1 MKFYVKT
8 DKHGAILGFTR
19 WKSEAGP
26 HYLTTWVPST
36 SDARLLSAPTTDD
49 FMQDV
54 LDCVTN
60 SHLWLTKE
68 IPDPQ
73 DVDPNPSRYGAL
85 WPIQQYVPTHL
96 QKYMLS
102 GDLAGMVEASD
113 LPQEVKDKFCTEL
126 FKYMK
131 ELWEG
136 AENCSK
142 VYTVNHAMWA
152 AGHVRHS
159 AWELIQDWKGRPRG
173 RRFEMKSRRLKDLV
187 IIHTDKELQWFHAP
201 YANVLTPETLVQ
213 HSSGGI
219 YLLPWNYSEERME
232 MNHLVLT
239 SLRLLKARLKLFE
252 V

>member
-1 MKFYVKT
+1 MKLYIK
-8 DKHGAILGFTR
+8 LGPPSHVTR
-19 WKSEAGP
+19 WKSEAGSD
-26 HYLTTWVPST
+26 YLTTWVPTASE
-36 SDARLLSAPTTDD
+36 ARLIDSLPTDD

-68 IPDPQ
+68 VPDPQ
-73 DVDPNPSRYGAL
+73 DVDPNPSRHSAI
-85 WPIQQYVPTHL
+85 WPIRQYVPTHL
-96 QKYMLS
+96 QKYLLS

-152 AGHVRHS
+152 AGHVRQS

-187 IIHTDKELQWFHAP
+187 IIHADKELQWFHAP
-201 YANVLTPETLVQ
+201 YANVMTPETLVSQ
-213 HSSGGI
+213 ASGGI
-219 YLLPWNYSEERME
+219 YLLPWHYDESKPELNG
-232 MNHLVLT
+232 LVLT
-239 SLRLLKARLKLFE
+239 SLRLLNTRLKLYTQ
-252 V
+252 